1 MTGTGE
7 DAGLPVMAVEA
18 LRRGNK
24 IEAIKILRLERK
36 LDLKDAKDLV
46 DGYVRRDPVL
56 QQHFQRAQSEAK
68 GKLIGWLVVLF
79 ALGLG
84 AYYLLAR

>member
-1 MTGTGE
+1 MSE
-7 DAGLPVMAVEA
+7 LPPTAVEA

-24 IEAIKILRLERK
+24 IEAIKIVRLEGK

-46 DGYVRRDPVL
+46 DDYVRHDPVL
-56 QQHFQRAQSEAK
+56 QRSLQQAQSEAQR
-68 GKLIGWLVVLF
+68 GLMFWLVVLL

-84 AYYLLAR
+84 AYYLLAGK